1 MVVESR
7 REMRHGL
14 ETIKKMRKMRLTWER
29 DRTREERRE
38 ERREEIVSNPIRMP
52 QQDYSIQVP
61 HQPQPPPSLY
71 AIQPQAAL
79 RLLQPK
85 QKQ

>member
-29 DRTREERRE
+29 DRRRE
-38 ERREEIVSNPIRMP
+38 ERREEGFKWKMERG
-52 QQDYSIQVP
+52 
-61 HQPQPPPSLY
+61 
-71 AIQPQAAL
+71 
-79 RLLQPK
+79 RK
-85 QKQ
+85 EK

>member
-38 ERREEIVSNPIRMP
+38 EGLKWKMERGRRRERERERER
-52 QQDYSIQVP
+52 DG
-61 HQPQPPPSLY
+61 HQRRCCPAGDDIHGDIFFL
-71 AIQPQAAL
+71 ITL
-79 RLLQPK
+79 
-85 QKQ
+85 

>member
-38 ERREEIVSNPIRMP
+38 ERREEGLKWKMERG
-52 QQDYSIQVP
+52 
-61 HQPQPPPSLY
+61 
-71 AIQPQAAL
+71 
-79 RLLQPK
+79 RK
-85 QKQ
+85 EK